1 MCDAAAYSF
10 CLEVLWMDYNE
21 IGIKAFQEK
30 RYEDAAKAFTEAIES
45 NPNDAIGYVNFG
57 NLLAAMND
65 FERAE
70 RFFQKAI
77 TVDEKTAT
85 AYYGLAN
92 LYYDS
97 ERYIEAAK
105 LYQKSIELGIE
116 GADAYYM
123 LAKSFE
129 RDEKYKLALPYMQ
142 RAAEL
147 APEDLQIRLSYGIL
161 LCTLEMFD
169 LAKSELEFV
178 IEKDSNNA
186 DAHYNLG
193 VLYAV
198 STEDSNAALYHLKQ
212 AYTIAPEFDQAK
224 YIYDMVSQR
233 FN

>member
-1 MCDAAAYSF
+1 
-10 CLEVLWMDYNE
+10 MDYNE
-21 IGIKAFQEK
+21 IGILAFQEK
-30 RYEDAAKAFTEAIES
+30 RYEDAAKAFTEAIEN

-57 NLLAAMND
+57 NLLASMND
-65 FERAE
+65 NERAE

-77 TVDEKTAT
+77 TIDETTAT

-92 LYYDS
+92 LYYNA

-105 LYQKSIELGIE
+105 LYQKAIEHGIQ

-123 LAKSFE
+123 LGKSFE
-129 RDEKYKLALPYMQ
+129 RDEKLKLALPYMQ

-147 APEDLQIRLSYGIL
+147 EPDDLQIRLSYGIL

-169 LAKSELEFV
+169 VAKGELEFV
-178 IEKDSNNA
+178 LEKDPNNA

-198 STEDSNAALYHLKQ
+198 STEETDLAMDHLKK
-212 AYTIAPEFDQAK
+212 AYTIDSNFDQAK
-224 YIYDMVSQR
+224 YIYDMISQR

>member
-1 MCDAAAYSF
+1 
-10 CLEVLWMDYNE
+10 MDFNE

-30 RYEDAAKAFTEAIES
+30 RYEDAAKAFTEAIEN
-45 NPNDAIGYVNFG
+45 NPDEAIGYINFG
-57 NLLAAMND
+57 NLLAVMND
-65 FERAE
+65 EERAE

-77 TVDEKTAT
+77 TIDETAAT

-92 LYYDS
+92 LYYNA
-97 ERYIEAAK
+97 ERFIEAAK
-105 LYQKSIELGIE
+105 LYQKSIDHGIE

-129 RDEKYKLALPYMQ
+129 REEKVKLALPYMQ

-147 APEDLQIRLSYGIL
+147 APDDLQIRLSYGIL
-161 LCTLEMFD
+161 LCSLEMFD
-169 LAKSELEFV
+169 LAKVELEYV
-178 IEKDSNNA
+178 LEKDEKNA

-198 STEDSNAALYHLKQ
+198 STEQSDQALHHLKE
-212 AYTIAPEFDQAK
+212 AYTLQPEFTQAK

>member
-1 MCDAAAYSF
+1 
-10 CLEVLWMDYNE
+10 MDFNE
-21 IGIKAFQEK
+21 IGIVAFQEK
-30 RYEDAAKAFTEAIES
+30 RYEDAAKAFTQAIEN
-45 NPNDAIGYVNFG
+45 NPSQAIGYVNFG

-65 FERAE
+65 VERAE

-77 TVDEKTAT
+77 SVDESAAT

-92 LYYDS
+92 LYYNA

-105 LYQKSIELGIE
+105 LYQKAIEHGIQ

-129 RDEKYKLALPYMQ
+129 RDEKLKLALPYMQ

-147 APEDLQIRLSYGIL
+147 APEDLQVRLSYGIL
-161 LCTLEMFD
+161 LCSLEMFD
-169 LAKSELEFV
+169 AAKGELEFV
-178 IEKDSNNA
+178 LEKDPKNA

-198 STEDSNAALYHLKQ
+198 STEETEMAMEHLKQ
-212 AYTIAPEFDQAK
+212 AYTIEPKFDQAK
-224 YIYDMVSQR
+224 YIYDMISQR
-233 FN
+233 YN